1 MIKTIKPKVT
11 TSAIAAKLGLARST
25 VSMALRDHP
34 AINEKTRSRVR
45 RAADKL
51 GYMPNDIAQAMVT
64 GKTRVIGFLVD
75 HPDRE
80 HISRMLNG
88 VLQAADEQGFYVKI
102 IRSYGPNA
110 ITDLVKR
117 CVSQRLAGAIC
128 LNFSEPS
135 LEQLQ
140 HSFDRYGIPMAMLAS
155 SFEHPWANRVISDD
169 AMGVRQVIDHLV
181 GLGHRHIAHICG
193 VAYSGS
199 MALRRKGFEQA
210 MTDHG
215 LGPPDQLPL
224 LIHHTKDMDE
234 VEAATRDMLADASN
248 RPTAIFCATDSM
260 AMVVTRTARSMGL
273 RLPEDLSIVGF
284 ANLDIAK
291 LADPPLTTIAQ
302 PFNEMGQTII
312 KQLMPMIEKLDS
324 EVLTPSCHTL
334 PTQLIIRQSTT
345 IPNK

>member
-1 MIKTIKPKVT
+1 MIKLSKSKVT
-11 TSAIAAKLGLARST
+11 TSAIATKLGLARST
-25 VSMALRDHP
+25 VSMALRNHP

-45 RAADKL
+45 RTADKL

-75 HPDRE
+75 QPDRE
-80 HISRMLNG
+80 HVSRMLNG
-88 VLQAADEQGFYVKI
+88 VLEAADEQGFYVKI
-102 IRSYGPNA
+102 IRSYDPSG

-140 HSFDRYGIPMAMLAS
+140 HSFNSYGIPIAILAS
-155 SFEHPWANRVISDD
+155 SFEHPRATRVISDD
-169 AMGVRQVIDHLV
+169 VIGVRQAIDHLV
-181 GLGHRHIAHICG
+181 ALGHRHIAHICG
-193 VAYSGS
+193 VTYSGS

-215 LGPPDQLPL
+215 LWSPDQLPL
-224 LIHHTKDMDE
+224 PIHHTANMNE

-248 RPTAIFCATDSM
+248 RPTAIFCATDSI

-284 ANLDIAK
+284 ANLNLAE
-291 LADPPLTTIAQ
+291 LADPPLTTVSQ
-302 PFNEMGQTII
+302 PFNEMGQTVI
-312 KQLMPMIEKLDS
+312 KQLIPQIKKLDRK
-324 EVLTPSCHTL
+324 VLTPSCHTL